1 MKPPQDLDAEVIVVG
16 GGPAGAATAWS
27 LAKAGVDVLVLDR
40 AYFPRDKVCAE
51 YLSPQASRIFS
62 DMGVLD
68 EIESTGAAHLAGM
81 ILRAPD
87 GRTVNAEFA
96 GVKGFAAFRNRGLA
110 LRRTVLDE
118 ILLRRAKLTGAR
130 VEEGA
135 RVTDITRDADGHV
148 NGVALLGPK
157 GGGKT
162 RHLRSRMVVGADGLR
177 SIVGRRLGLVRARR
191 WPKRIGLVSHYRGI
205 EGMKGMGEIH
215 ADANGYFG
223 LNDVGHGLTNVG
235 LVIPVSL
242 AEKIAGDRDAFV
254 EEWIASRP
262 HLADRFRGAERVS
275 PVRAT
280 GPFASV
286 AARAYAPG
294 AALVGDAADFFDPF
308 TGEGVYAA
316 LHGGE
321 LLAPYIAE
329 ALRTNGDGGLTA
341 LKAYETARRREFGGK
356 WKLERIIG
364 VAIAFPPLIN
374 HAARALSSRK
384 EMADLLIGVA
394 GDFVPAEAVLTPRF
408 LFDLFLSPAI
418 RN

>member
-1 MKPPQDLDAEVIVVG
+1 VVG

-27 LAKAGVDVLVLDR
+27 LAKAGIDVLVVDR
-40 AYFPRDKVCAE
+40 AFFPRDKVCAE
-51 YLSPQASRIFS
+51 YLSPQASRIFF

-81 ILRAPD
+81 ILRAPS
-87 GRTVNAEFA
+87 GRTVSAEFA
-96 GVKGFAAFRNRGLA
+96 GVKGFEAFRNRGLA

-118 ILLRRAKLTGAR
+118 ILLRRAKLVGAR
-130 VEEGA
+130 VEEGS
-135 RVTDITRDADGHV
+135 RVTDVTRDSDGRV
-148 NGVALLGPK
+148 NGIASLGA
-157 GGGKT
+157 GGKT

-205 EGMKGMGEIH
+205 RGMKGMGEMH

-235 LVIPVSL
+235 LVIPVSV
-242 AEKIAGDRDAFV
+242 AERIAGDRNAFI

-286 AARAYAPG
+286 AGRAYAPG

-316 LHGGE
+316 LRGGE
-321 LLAPYIAE
+321 ILAPYIAE
-329 ALRTNGDGGLTA
+329 ALRANGDGGLTA
-341 LKAYETARRREFGGK
+341 LAAYEAARRREFGGK
-356 WKLERIIG
+356 WKLERILG
-364 VAIAFPPLIN
+364 FALAFPPLMN

-384 EMADLLIGVA
+384 EMADLLVGVA

-408 LFDLFLSPAI
+408 LFDLFFSPAI